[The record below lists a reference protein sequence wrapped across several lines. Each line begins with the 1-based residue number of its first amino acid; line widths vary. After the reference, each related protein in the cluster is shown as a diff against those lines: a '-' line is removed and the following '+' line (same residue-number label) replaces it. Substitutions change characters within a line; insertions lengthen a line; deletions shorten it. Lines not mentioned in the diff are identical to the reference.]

1 MKNNVLTILALFTF
15 LFLFVISC
23 ENVDNKTETTS
34 NPKVPDKN
42 QNIKEKVEKIN
53 SDIENI
59 MLAGNYNDLLPYYTD
74 DVIISPDFQSSLKGK
89 EAIRAVYE
97 KNKKI
102 GLKHH
107 SFSGTPEDI
116 WECDNF
122 IYERG
127 KFGTSLN
134 SNDHPKPLA
143 YYSSYFTIWQKEN
156 DGSLKIK
163 YVIWNL
169 DFNPCD

>member
-1 MKNNVLTILALFTF
+1 MKNNTLIISALFTF

-23 ENVDNKTETTS
+23 ENVDNRTETTS
-34 NPKVPDKN
+34 NSKVSDKT
-42 QNIKEKVEKIN
+42 QNIKEKIKRIN
-53 SDIENI
+53 SDLERLV
-59 MLAGNYNDLLPYYTD
+59 LAGNYNDLLPFYTED
-74 DVIISPDFQSSLKGK
+74 IIIDPGFQPSIKGK
-89 EAIRAVYE
+89 EAIRVAYE

-116 WECDNF
+116 WECEKF
-122 IYERG
+122 VYERG
-127 KFGTSLN
+127 KFGMSL
-134 SNDHPKPLA
+134 SSKDHPKPLA
-143 YYSSYFTIWQKEN
+143 YYGSYFTIWQKEN
-156 DGSLKIK
+156 DELLKIK